1 MVTKQARCSDL
12 WSKAADALS
21 KNDEERFKE
30 EIKGRV
36 EQKKRILPRTLRQWI
51 QSPYPD
57 PELGLKIVKELS
69 HSMEVEIWE
78 EPRMTL
84 KEKKESN
91 EVLKEIKKTPKKRK
105 SQEESNRGTEGRRIA
120 KRKRKEN

>member
-1 MVTKQARCSDL
+1 M
-12 WSKAADALS
+12 
-21 KNDEERFKE
+21 
-30 EIKGRV
+30 
-36 EQKKRILPRTLRQWI
+36 

-69 HSMEVEIWE
+69 QGMELEIWE

-91 EVLKEIKKTPKKRK
+91 RMLTEGKKNPRKRRRQEASDKE
-105 SQEESNRGTEGRRIA
+105 TEGRRVV
-120 KRKRKEN
+120 KRKKKNR